1 MEQAVIPFDWARMLL
16 GEQPPAFLVEIL
28 FRTIIIYFYTFC
40 LIRWIGGRSI
50 SQLSMV
56 EFLLVI
62 ALGSAVGDSLFY
74 PDVPL
79 LHAMLVITVI
89 VLINKGLDFLILRWN
104 TAQRA
109 IDGTPTWIVR
119 NGCLDTEQS
128 TDRGLG
134 NAEVLALLR
143 VAGIRNLGEVEN
155 AFLEASGSLS
165 VFRAGTPIFGMPIMP
180 PHEIC
185 PPPRF
190 DAASDD
196 VLPASKLCC
205 LDCGSLRGGA
215 EERYCR
221 CGSSVWTSATMPES
235 DPD

>member
-1 MEQAVIPFDWARMLL
+1 MDQAVIPFDWARMLL
-16 GEQPPAFLVEIL
+16 GDQPPGFLVEIL
-28 FRTIIIYFYTFC
+28 FRTIVIYVYTFC

-104 TAQRA
+104 AAQKA
-109 IDGTPTWIVR
+109 IDGTPTWLVR
-119 NGCLDTEQS
+119 DGRLDTEQS
-128 TDRGLG
+128 TGRGLG

-143 VAGIRNLGEVEN
+143 VEGIRNLGEVEN

-165 VFRAGTPIFGMPIMP
+165 VFRARTPIFGMPIMP

-190 DAASDD
+190 ESAYGQ
-196 VLPASKLCC
+196 VQGRSKLCC
-205 LDCGSLRGGA
+205 LDCGGLRTGTEAHCRHCGGNM
-215 EERYCR
+215 
-221 CGSSVWTSATMPES
+221 WTTATKADAHPE
-235 DPD
+235 

>member
-1 MEQAVIPFDWARMLL
+1 MDQAVIPFDWARMLL
-16 GEQPPAFLVEIL
+16 GGQPVGFLLEIL
-28 FRTIIIYFYTFC
+28 FRTVVIYVYTFC

-119 NGCLDTEQS
+119 NGRLDTEQS
-128 TDRGLG
+128 TNRGLG

-143 VAGIRNLGEVEN
+143 VEGIRNLGEVEN
-155 AFLEASGSLS
+155 AFLEASGKLSL
-165 VFRAGTPIFGMPIMP
+165 FRAKTPIFGMPIMP

-190 DAASDD
+190 DAATESS
-196 VLPASKLCC
+196 LPATTLCC
-205 LDCGSLRGGA
+205 LDCGSLREDA
-215 EERYCR
+215 EERCHQ
-221 CGSSVWTSATMPES
+221 CGSSVWIQAKMPDA